1 MLYDDTSYIPSGGIG
16 VDMMLVLL
24 ILVGVFIY
32 FMVKS
37 DKSGFKPQEPSAL
50 DVVNRRYAK
59 GEIDRETYLELRK
72 DLGY

>member
-1 MLYDDTSYIPSGGIG
+1 
-16 VDMMLVLL
+16 MMLVLL

-32 FMVKS
+32 FMVRS
-37 DKSGFKPQEPSAL
+37 DKSGIKTHEPSAL
-50 DVVNRRYAK
+50 DVVNRRYEK

>member
-1 MLYDDTSYIPSGGIG
+1 
-16 VDMMLVLL
+16 MLVLL

-32 FMVKS
+32 FMVRS
-37 DKSGFKPQEPSAL
+37 DKSGMRTHEPSAL

>member
-1 MLYDDTSYIPSGGIG
+1 MLYDDTSYIPSGG
-16 VDMMLVLL
+16 
-24 ILVGVFIY
+24 
-32 FMVKS
+32 MVKS

-59 GEIDRETYLELRK
+59 GEIDRDTYLELRK

>member
-1 MLYDDTSYIPSGGIG
+1 
-16 VDMMLVLL
+16 MMLVLL

-37 DKSGFKPQEPSAL
+37 DNSRTKTHEPSAL